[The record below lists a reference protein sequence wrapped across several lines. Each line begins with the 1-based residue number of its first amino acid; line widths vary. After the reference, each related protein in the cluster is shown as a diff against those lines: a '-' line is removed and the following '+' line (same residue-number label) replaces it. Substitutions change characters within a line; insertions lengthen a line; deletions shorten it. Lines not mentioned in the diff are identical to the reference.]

1 MMAPAIGAERD
12 CSSFI
17 NLVLHDDFLTILYTT
32 TEGRFPVEFSARLY
46 VFFFLISVFV
56 LY

>member
-12 CSSFI
+12 SSSFI
-17 NLVLHDDFLTILYTT
+17 NLILHDDFLTIFYTT

-46 VFFFLISVFV
+46 AFFFLISVFV
-56 LY
+56 L